1 MHPVKPITIEF
12 PDPDWFKDVSIVPL
26 FIEPVTDS
34 GERIC
39 VGVVAVDDT
48 GVKSLPVN
56 LRRLRCLYGDG
67 QRILELAAVYS
78 LKSLEAHV
86 IVNGMTTDSLA
97 RWEAPVDG
105 VVVGEPTH
113 TNSKSID
120 RALDLY
126 LTKHSSLAATA
137 AAGEEDE
144 REERGAS
151 LSSSR
156 LERLVREEILA
167 AQPSLSE
174 CFGRKFWV
182 KEGAR
187 PFRLAFA
194 GQRLVANFT
203 LLWPTQLSGAVRL
216 SKSKLWDLAQARDG
230 LAAGW
235 FGKERAMAFELLVH
249 HATEADVTVSNRGLA
264 MVGEALEEL
273 EAEADKYELRSR
285 AIVTPTAMA
294 KFVVEQ
300 ELLAA

>member
-1 MHPVKPITIEF
+1 MYPVKPITLEF
-12 PDPDWFKDVSIVPL
+12 PDPAWFKDVSIVAL
-26 FIEPVTDS
+26 FIEPVTHS
-34 GERIC
+34 GERLC

-67 QRILELAAVYS
+67 QRILEMAAVYS

-86 IVNGMTTDSLA
+86 VTHGLAAESLV

-105 VVVGEPTH
+105 VMVGELTH

-120 RALDLY
+120 RALDFY

-137 AAGEEDE
+137 VAGEQEE

-151 LSSSR
+151 MSSSR
-156 LERLVREEILA
+156 LERLVREEVLA
-167 AQPSLSE
+167 LQPSFSE
-174 CFGRKFWV
+174 RFGRKFWV

-187 PFRLAFA
+187 PFRLGFA
-194 GQRLVANFT
+194 GQHLVANFT

-230 LAAGW
+230 LTAGW
-235 FGKERAMAFELLVH
+235 FGQDTPMNFELLVH
-249 HATEADVTVSNRGLA
+249 HATQTDVMVTDRGLA
-264 MVGEALEEL
+264 LVSEALEEL
-273 EAEADKYELRSR
+273 EAEADKYDLRSR
-285 AIVTPTAMA
+285 PLIAPATIA

-300 ELLAA
+300 ELAAA